1 VGWVGLSGIAFGPGA
16 FECRRRG
23 MLWSRNEIAATR
35 ADTYVRKCDY
45 VSFERN
51 AVGHERTNRRLGHPD
66 SRARERR
73 SYPDIR
79 WLAYTC
85 TSNGAQ
91 RTNKHGAAASIENI
105 CCARIPD
112 SSSLSNPSTLHPPR
126 LSPLSAEKIDA
137 HEPRSRPLI

>member
-1 VGWVGLSGIAFGPGA
+1 MPSNAVVESQ
-16 FECRRRG
+16 RG

-66 SRARERR
+66 TRERR

-79 WLAYTC
+79 WHTYTRRMARNEQINTARRPALRIFAALRTRTRAC
-85 TSNGAQ
+85 GCGAFFVF
-91 RTNKHGAAASIENI
+91 
-105 CCARIPD
+105 P
-112 SSSLSNPSTLHPPR
+112 SLSDFPFFFFLFPL
-126 LSPLSAEKIDA
+126 LSVDRVPAGKIDA
-137 HEPRSRPLI
+137 REPIEAAR